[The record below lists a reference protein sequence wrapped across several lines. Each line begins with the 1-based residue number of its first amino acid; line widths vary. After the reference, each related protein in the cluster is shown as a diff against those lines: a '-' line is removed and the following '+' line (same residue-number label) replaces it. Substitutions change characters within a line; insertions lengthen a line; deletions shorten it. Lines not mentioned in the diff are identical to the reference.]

1 MKRFPLWRHLLSLCL
16 LVLLAGGLSCS
27 PALPSATPRVWIDAP
42 LDGSEVNTGMSLL
55 IISHAY
61 ARDGV
66 AEIMLSVNGE
76 PYRREPPS
84 TPGASFVQ
92 ITQEWLPKA
101 PGEYIL
107 EVRVYDTKG
116 QSTHAA
122 VRVRAV
128 GPVTSPVPP
137 TPTFTAIPP
146 TPTSTATAT
155 VVPPPVQ
162 VNFWVERNTL
172 TLGECTTLHWDV
184 EYATAISLNGEGVAA
199 HGTRQVCPSSTTIYY
214 LHVVSPAGDVE
225 RSVTVEVSAPPD
237 TTPPTITKIRESDDP
252 IYSHPQCGANIV
264 TITAWANDPSGIAK
278 VELNYRVVR
287 GVDYGQWRT
296 LSMTPAGTGKYQITI
311 NWDEWKNSL
320 NPPVYSTS
328 TVEYY
333 IQTWD
338 TKNNMTQ
345 SGLMTLTLKICLL

>member
-1 MKRFPLWRHLLSLCL
+1 
-16 LVLLAGGLSCS
+16 
-27 PALPSATPRVWIDAP
+27 
-42 LDGSEVNTGMSLL
+42 MSVL

-61 ARDGV
+61 ARQGI

-76 PYRREPPS
+76 PYLREPPS
-84 TPGASFVQ
+84 TPGASFIQ
-92 ITQEWLPKA
+92 ITLEWLPKA

-116 QSTHAA
+116 QSTQAV

-128 GPVTSPVPP
+128 GPVTSPVPS
-137 TPTFTAIPP
+137 TPTSAPTIPP
-146 TPTSTATAT
+146 TPTSTAIPPTPTATATAT
-155 VVPPPVQ
+155 VTPPPAQ

-184 EYATAISLNGEGVAA
+184 EYATAVSLNGEGVAA
-199 HGTRQVCPSSTTIYY
+199 HGTRQVCPSSTTTYY
-214 LHVVSPAGDVE
+214 LHVVSPAGDVD
-225 RSVTVEVSAPPD
+225 RSVTVEVAAPPD
-237 TTPPTITKIRESDDP
+237 TTPPSITKIKESDDP
-252 IYSHPQCGANIV
+252 IYSHSQCGANVV
-264 TITAWANDPSGIAK
+264 TITAWVNDPSGIAK

-287 GVDYGQWRT
+287 GADYGQWRT

-320 NPPVYSTS
+320 NPPVYSTA

-333 IQTWD
+333 IRAWD
-338 TKNNMTQ
+338 TKNNLAQ
-345 SGLMTLTLKICLL
+345 SGLTTLTLKICLL